1 MTEGHWPWS
10 GEVRCVVELGGR
22 RLSITKWAKKTEK
35 ERKRERER
43 EKKWREMRAG
53 KRWISGAS
61 RSKPD
66 LIILADRKRERERNI
81 LERERERK
89 VDQLWVFWL
98 CRASQPL
105 TDSAATK
112 KTQQASDLFFV
123 SFFSCFVFLRRL
135 THSSWL
141 NQTHASWLSI
151 NATVFNQN

>member
-1 MTEGHWPWS
+1 M
-10 GEVRCVVELGGR
+10 ELGGR

-35 ERKRERER
+35 ERKKER

-89 VDQLWVFWL
+89 VDQL
-98 CRASQPL
+98 
-105 TDSAATK
+105 
-112 KTQQASDLFFV
+112 
-123 SFFSCFVFLRRL
+123 
-135 THSSWL
+135 
-141 NQTHASWLSI
+141 
-151 NATVFNQN
+151 

>member
-1 MTEGHWPWS
+1 M
-10 GEVRCVVELGGR
+10 ELGGR

-89 VDQLWVFWL
+89 VDQL
-98 CRASQPL
+98 
-105 TDSAATK
+105 
-112 KTQQASDLFFV
+112 
-123 SFFSCFVFLRRL
+123 
-135 THSSWL
+135 
-141 NQTHASWLSI
+141 
-151 NATVFNQN
+151 